1 MESLILDKKQLIQK
15 INRIAIE
22 IYEHNFQEPAIV
34 VAGIAANGFVFA
46 TMLCEELAKIATS
59 SDITLVK
66 LTLDKSANTLTP
78 IITDVPLD
86 NMANKVIILVD
97 DVMNTG
103 RVLAYALQPLLT
115 IPTKKIQTAV
125 MIDRSHQ
132 NYPIVADFVGYSLA
146 TTFKEHVEV
155 CFEENRFGAFL
166 H

>member
-15 INRIAIE
+15 VNRMAIE
-22 IYEHNFQEPAIV
+22 IYEQNFQESDIV
-34 VAGIAANGFVFA
+34 IAGIAPNGYTLAGLLV
-46 TMLCEELAKIATS
+46 EELTRIAATIKVS
-59 SDITLVK
+59 LVK
-66 LTLDKSANTLTP
+66 ISLEKSAPHLSPIHTDIPLT
-78 IITDVPLD
+78 DLS
-86 NMANKVIILVD
+86 NKVIILAD

-115 IPTKKIQTAV
+115 IASKKIQTAV

-132 NYPIVADFVGYSLA
+132 HYPIVANYVGYSLA

-155 CFEENRFGAFL
+155 SFEESRFGAYL